1 MPIAIGI
8 AITLSAVSA
17 AASIA
22 TLFIANQ
29 AVKKVAPEVDRYR
42 SKVDTAFANIETV
55 KRALRSL

>member
-29 AVKKVAPEVDRYR
+29 AVKKVGPEVDRYL
-42 SKVDTAFANIETV
+42 SEVDMALANIETV
-55 KRALRSL
+55 RKALRSL